1 MMHQIR
7 LMHVFKRLHKSN
19 PDEAYEHISYSAS
32 LHHILNIIEDF
43 EISNK
48 RYTSADKKIVKAMSL
63 NGRVISGI
71 ITEEHRQNWA
81 NMPLEAMY
89 NELSSELIAINSAIR
104 SNPDWHPTKSG
115 YEWGEIDQIK
125 YEGAKIIASYTN
137 IMKPSGIR
145 APIDVFIK
153 SKIFNRYADIYKK
166 LINAL
171 YEAFKDF
178 ETDAEKQQLLK
189 IVTDIAGTGPQETF
203 DVLNPYTG
211 EIIVTLYTPEDKT
224 LANEVLKNLGGNI
237 NYDPLKFKVKRKTN
251 SKEYKDAWNKTVKTL
266 DKKQFDDETLN
277 QVLAALN
284 NA

>member
-1 MMHQIR
+1 MMHMIR
-7 LMHVFKRLHKSN
+7 LMHIFKRIHKN
-19 PDEAYEHISYSAS
+19 DPDEAYEHIRYSSS
-32 LHHILNIIEDF
+32 LHTILNIIEDF

-48 RYTSADKKIVKAMSL
+48 RYTDADKKIVKAMML
-63 NGRVISGI
+63 NGKVISGL
-71 ITEEHRQNWA
+71 ITEEHRTGWA

-89 NELSSELIAINSAIR
+89 YELENELIAINSAIR
-104 SNPDWHPTKSG
+104 SDPNWQPTKTGFS
-115 YEWGEIDQIK
+115 WGDPDPIK
-125 YEGAKIIASYTN
+125 YEAAKIVALYTD

-153 SKIFNRYADIYKK
+153 SSVFKKYADIYKK
-166 LINAL
+166 VITVL

-178 ETDAEKQQLLK
+178 ETDAEKQQLLD
-189 IVTDIAGTGPQETF
+189 IVKAIASTRPLDTF
-203 DVLNPYTG
+203 DIMHPKTG
-211 EIIVTLYTPEDKT
+211 EILITLYTPEDKL

-251 SKEYKDAWNKTVKTL
+251 SQDYRDAWNKTVTAL

-277 QVLAALN
+277 QVLAAIN